1 MTEYQFCGLLL
12 FGCILATSLL
22 YAACYCI
29 EKSIRQRKAK
39 QLKRA
44 ERRMK
49 QTADYAEFVALS
61 QAY

>member
-1 MTEYQFCGLLL
+1 MTEYQFCGLLF
-12 FGCILATSLL
+12 FGCILATCVL

-29 EKSIRQRKAK
+29 EKSITKRKVK

-49 QTADYAEFVALS
+49 QTAEYAEFVALS
-61 QAY
+61 QAF